1 MAESQRVRSGSTL
14 DDQMYKGLLPRESG
28 GGDLTEMSNFLATDD
43 VPQTLFGIPVV
54 SDGEQYTERDL
65 AFFKEHP
72 EAGGYYDMGDEP
84 DDPSQGDENGGS
96 SLDEMFD
103 AKDDPPYDGSLD
115 DLFEDKP
122 LDPEVLGY
130 VTKGKGELARAIRE
144 SYNVSKED
152 FRKWNS
158 QYIGEDGLM
167 RIPVGA
173 KVYIREP
180 PNEKTPSLEDAI
192 IQVNEAGVDPE
203 AIIKSL
209 ENIISKDPK
218 YKGPPAR
225 DLVLKTLF
233 TPSNGDIQSP
243 EEYELQNKVAEY
255 YVDTL
260 GDRLDEILNAA
271 PEETPKGYHERGER
285 PR

>member
-1 MAESQRVRSGSTL
+1 MAESQRARPGSTL
-14 DDQMYKGLLPRESG
+14 DDQTYKDLLPRESG

-54 SDGEQYTERDL
+54 SDGEQYTEKDL

-84 DDPSQGDENGGS
+84 DDPSQGDENGGT

-103 AKDDPPYDGSLD
+103 AKNDPPYDGSLD
-115 DLFEDKP
+115 DLFEGKP

-180 PNEKTPSLEDAI
+180 PNEKPMSLEDAI
-192 IQVNEAGVDPE
+192 IQVNKAGVDPE

-225 DLVLKTLF
+225 DVVLRTLF
-233 TPSNGDIQSP
+233 TTSNGDIQSP
-243 EEYELQNKVAEY
+243 EEYELQDKLARY

-260 GDRLDEILNAA
+260 GDRLDEIINAV
-271 PEETPKGYHERGER
+271 PEELPKGYHERGDI

>member
-1 MAESQRVRSGSTL
+1 MK
-14 DDQMYKGLLPRESG
+14 D
-28 GGDLTEMSNFLATDD
+28 TENRRGHLSNFLATDD
-43 VPQTLFGIPVV
+43 VPQTLFGIPIV
-54 SDGEQYTERDL
+54 SNESQYTEADL
-65 AFFKEHP
+65 EFFRNHP

-84 DDPSQGDENGGS
+84 DNPSQGDENGGT
-96 SLDEMFD
+96 
-103 AKDDPPYDGSLD
+103 SLD

-192 IQVNEAGVDPE
+192 IQVNEAGVDPG

-243 EEYELQNKVAEY
+243 EEYELWNKGAEY

-271 PEETPKGYHERGER
+271 PEETPKGYHERGDR

>member
-1 MAESQRVRSGSTL
+1 MGNSETVRIMKNGDTDTSAMAAQ
-14 DDQMYKGLLPRESG
+14 K
-28 GGDLTEMSNFLATDD
+28 GGDLTEMANFLATDD

-84 DDPSQGDENGGS
+84 DDPSQGDENGGT
-96 SLDEMFD
+96 SLDEMFN

-115 DLFEDKP
+115 DLFEGKP

-173 KVYIREP
+173 RVYIREP
-180 PNEKTPSLEDAI
+180 PEKKGPSLEDTI
-192 IQVNEAGVDPE
+192 VDLSE
-203 AIIKSL
+203 TTDATTDMIIKSL
-209 ENIISKDPK
+209 EDIISKDPM
-218 YKGPPAR
+218 YRGPPAR
-225 DLVLKTLF
+225 DVVLRALF
-233 TPSNGDIQSP
+233 TPSNGNIQSP
-243 EEYELQNKVAEY
+243 EEYELQDKLARY

-260 GDRLDEILNAA
+260 GDKVDEILDTVPAEI
-271 PEETPKGYHERGER
+271 PRGYYEKGDG